1 MDILNGGD
9 TKQFTLVMSV
19 APDGNPIL
27 SVFNSSNTAVT
38 SLTSA
43 QSGTAYSYYSLYTL
57 PTSPGIYYSEWN
69 ISVSSKAYVDRALFE
84 IILTDADQ
92 AGLYSNPNDIRAIY
106 PKIDTTGLTNRQLN
120 QYISDVDNIINMR
133 LSARYNVPFGTGVN
147 SLPPSVG
154 YLSKNLALLEILERP
169 SVKAGGDTP
178 GWILD
183 RKEYFDKLLMGLES
197 GSYSLVTNSGG
208 TIGAKSDAII
218 WGSHGDYHPIFTLLD
233 FEQQVIDSDL
243 IDELENEL
251 DDDAA

>member
-38 SLTSA
+38 SLTSV

-57 PTSPGIYYSEWN
+57 PTSPGIYYSEWS

-84 IILTDADQ
+84 IILIDSDQ
-92 AGLYSNPNDIRAIY
+92 TGLYSNPNDIRAIY
-106 PKIDTTGLTNRQLN
+106 PKIDTTDLTNRQLN
-120 QYISDVDNIINMR
+120 QYISDVDNVINMR
-133 LSARYNVPFGTGVN
+133 LSARYTVPFSST
-147 SLPPSVG
+147 PPAIG

-183 RKEYFDKLLMGLES
+183 RKEHFDKLITGLES
-197 GSYSLVTNSGG
+197 GSYSLVTNSGDV
-208 TIGAKSDAII
+208 IGAKSDTII
-218 WGSHGDYHPIFTLLD
+218 WSSHENYHPVFTLLD
-233 FEQQVIDSDL
+233 AEEQQIDTDY
-243 IDELENEL
+243 IDELRDEI

>member
-19 APDGNPIL
+19 APDGNPTL
-27 SVFNSSNTAVT
+27 SIYNSSNTAVT
-38 SLTSA
+38 SLTST
-43 QSGTAYSYYSLYTL
+43 QSGAISQYYGFYTL

-133 LSARYNVPFGTGVN
+133 LSTKYNVPFGPSVN
-147 SLPPSVG
+147 SLPPVIS
-154 YLSKNLALLEILERP
+154 YISKNLALLEILERP

-183 RKEYFDKLLMGLES
+183 KKDHIDKLLVGLET
-197 GSYSLVTNSGG
+197 GSYSLVTNSGS
-208 TIGAKSDAII
+208 TIGAKSDSII

-233 FEQQVIDSDL
+233 SEEQQIDTDYL
-243 IDELENEL
+243 DELRDEL